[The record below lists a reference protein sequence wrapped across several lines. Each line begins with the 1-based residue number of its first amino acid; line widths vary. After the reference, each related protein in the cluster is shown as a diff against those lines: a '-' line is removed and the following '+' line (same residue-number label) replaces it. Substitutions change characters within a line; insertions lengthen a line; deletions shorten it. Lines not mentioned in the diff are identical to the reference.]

1 MAWPETTR
9 AQYSRP
15 HNDRQND
22 LTDPE
27 WALIEP
33 LIPRQGRM
41 GRPRATDLRRV
52 FDAIQYMLSSGCQWR
67 LIPPCY
73 PPFST
78 VQNHFYAW
86 RNDGTLERMLD
97 ALRAQARV
105 QARRKEEPTA
115 AIIDSQSVKTTE
127 SGGPRGYDGGKKIK
141 GRKRHIAVDVEGFP
155 IAIVV
160 HEASVQDRD
169 GAPVVIRAML
179 EKAPTVIRLW
189 ADGGYQGP
197 KLASTLQEM
206 GLAELVEI
214 VNKPKESKGFTVIPR
229 RWVVERTFAWMSRC
243 RRLAKDFERTLESS
257 LAWVQLAACRFL
269 MRRIARET
277 SA

>member
-1 MAWPETTR
+1 MEGTVAWTTR

-41 GRPRATDLRRV
+41 GRPRATDLRRDPV
-52 FDAIQYMLSSGCQWR
+52 HAVVGMPVAPDTTLLSAVWCRTISMR
-67 LIPPCY
+67 D
-73 PPFST
+73 
-78 VQNHFYAW
+78 
-86 RNDGTLERMLD
+86 DGTLTRMLD

-105 QARRKEEPTA
+105 GRKEEPTA

-127 SGGPRGYDGGKKIK
+127 SGGPSGYDAGKKIK
-141 GRKRHIAVDVEGFP
+141 GCKRHIAVDVEGFP

-160 HEASVQDRD
+160 HEASVQDCD

-179 EKAPTVIRLW
+179 EKTPTVIRLW

-197 KLASTLQEM
+197 KLREALQEM

-214 VNKPKESKGFTVIPR
+214 VNKLKESKGFMVIPR

-277 SA
+277 GA

>member
-1 MAWPETTR
+1 
-9 AQYSRP
+9 
-15 HNDRQND
+15 
-22 LTDPE
+22 
-27 WALIEP
+27 
-33 LIPRQGRM
+33 
-41 GRPRATDLRRV
+41 
-52 FDAIQYMLSSGCQWR
+52 
-67 LIPPCY
+67 
-73 PPFST
+73 
-78 VQNHFYAW
+78 
-86 RNDGTLERMLD
+86 MLD

-105 QARRKEEPTA
+105 GRKEEPTA

-127 SGGPRGYDGGKKIK
+127 SGGPSGYDAGKKIK
-141 GRKRHIAVDVEGFP
+141 GRHIAVDVEGFP

-206 GLAELVEI
+206 GLADLVEI

-257 LAWVQLAACRFL
+257 LGTAGSLPVPDASHR
-269 MRRIARET
+269 ARDKRLRHRNMMI
-277 SA
+277 SDL